1 MMEITCTLKI
11 GQLLKIAPNLKK
23 YMWQKLKPE
32 KPNITTKVISEPSVA
47 TMVETHSKVNIAT
60 LEVNN
65 QMAII

>member
-1 MMEITCTLKI
+1 MEITCTLKI